1 MWWYHFGPWEIGLV
15 FVVLFIGLPIY
26 VLPTIIAAVRKTK
39 NLVAIILLNLLAGWT
54 FIGWVASLV
63 WAIVDTKRPEPPA
76 TTGNTQS

>member
-1 MWWYHFGPWEIGLV
+1 MGFRFGPWEIVLV
-15 FVVLFIGLPIY
+15 FGILLIGLPVY

-76 TTGNTQS
+76 TTGNTHS